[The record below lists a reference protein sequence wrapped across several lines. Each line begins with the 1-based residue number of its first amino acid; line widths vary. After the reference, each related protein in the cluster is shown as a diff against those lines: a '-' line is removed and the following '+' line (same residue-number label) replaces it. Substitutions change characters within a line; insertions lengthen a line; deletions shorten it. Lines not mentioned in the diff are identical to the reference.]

1 MHPDSL
7 DKIKVSNI
15 PLDKV
20 FTISKS
26 DKLAQLIHLMS
37 KKGADRAIIT
47 SGGIPVGVATVKDVI
62 IKLSTR
68 RLTLLSPSSMTVSGF
83 MSEKFVS
90 GKLDDDLLI
99 VSRKMS
105 DGDISALPIIS
116 DNQPIGLVTRRMIIG
131 LLKNKGKMKVKDIIT
146 QPIITIN
153 SDAKLPQALEKIRK
167 SSIKE
172 IVVVDDNRPVGI
184 ISEKEI
190 ALTLFDLLSRDSIYH
205 ADSAFKKLLVMDVM
219 KRADEFVEPDSYIE
233 KAIDILLDKKLNTL
247 PIMVDNELKG
257 LLTRDVIFLKFLEL
271 EERKEWK
278 RP

>member
-7 DKIKVSNI
+7 DKIKVSDI
-15 PLDKV
+15 PLEKI
-20 FTISKS
+20 FTVSKS

-47 SGGIPVGVATVKDVI
+47 SEGIPVGVATIKDVF

-68 RLTLLSPSSMTVSGF
+68 RLIGLSPSSMSVSGF

-90 GKLDDDLLI
+90 GKLDEDLLTI
-99 VSRKMS
+99 SRRMR
-105 DGDISALPIIS
+105 DEDISALPIIS
-116 DNQPIGLVTRRMIIG
+116 DRQPIGLVTRKMIIG
-131 LLKNKGKMKVKDIIT
+131 LLKNKGQMKIKDIAT
-146 QPIITIN
+146 SSIITID

-167 SSIKE
+167 SPIKE
-172 IVVVDDNRPVGI
+172 IVVVVDDKPVGI

-190 ALTLFDLLSRDSIYH
+190 ALTLFDLLSRDSIRH

-219 KRADEFVEPDSYIE
+219 KRADEYVEPDSYIE
-233 KAIDILLDKKLNTL
+233 KAIDILFDKGLNTL
-247 PIMVDNELKG
+247 PVMANNEFIG

-271 EERKEWK
+271 EERDGWKEL
-278 RP
+278 